1 MIREGVRL
9 WPIRADV
16 EPVYP
21 AFFRESTGGEEFD
34 DDKVS
39 SCGDFQS
46 GFYDLDYLTVSQL
59 IGKDLLAELIIHGF
73 LGLGSLQ
80 FIMPQSSEETNERDS
95 SLADKVTSFVDS
107 SSSKTSKIK
116 FDYGHQSEAS
126 YSDSD
131 FDTDY
136 QSNSENVE
144 VDEDEWLKLDEDFND
159 EDWEII

>member
-39 SCGDFQS
+39 SCD
-46 GFYDLDYLTVSQL
+46 LTVSQL

>member
-107 SSSKTSKIK
+107 SSSKTKIK